1 MENKRENLSEKL
13 EMIGEL
19 FEIEELLPLFVKFD
33 KEMSVVR
40 FNAVVIQISGVL
52 LSKNRGL
59 ADRLVAF
66 HKQIT
71 LDEVAEMEDGEYS
84 LTLRDA
90 ITKDAIGFFGS
101 SQHTAGKK

>member
-1 MENKRENLSEKL
+1 MENKRENLAEQL

-19 FEIEELLPLFVKFD
+19 FEIEDLVPLFVKFD

-52 LSKNRGL
+52 LAKNRAL
-59 ADRLVAF
+59 ADKLVAF
-66 HKQIT
+66 RRGVT
-71 LDEVAEMEDGEYS
+71 LDEVAEMSDAEYS
-84 LTLRDA
+84 IALRDA

-101 SQHTAGKK
+101 SQPSAGEK